1 MFVAAAASADAV
13 DEFYANAYRTGVAA
27 FGYVDDLPRFE
38 MAQAYIAVAERRL
51 QRPDEAMKAL
61 RRIVA
66 AEKIERHFNALQMS
80 AAMRTAI
87 LDAAKDL
94 LPAQQAAWL
103 LPPPAAQIAAPQPT
117 APPKP

>member
-1 MFVAAAASADAV
+1 MD
-13 DEFYANAYRTGVAA
+13 DFYANAYRTGVAAFENGAYEIAATRLRVAA

-51 QRPDEAMKAL
+51 QRPDEAMRAL

-80 AAMRTAI
+80 AAMRSAI
-87 LDAAKDL
+87 LDAAKTL

-103 LPPPAAQIAAPQPT
+103 LPPEAQIAAP
-117 APPKP
+117 KP